1 MKITDYKTINTP
13 EFSNLTAENF
23 AARLKQA
30 NLTSKSDITNYVNKA
45 DFDNKLLSFN
55 KRVNSN
61 KTKHLLVENELKN
74 YRHSIQVSSLVK
86 ITLIMMEHN
95 FT

>member
-1 MKITDYKTINTP
+1 MKITDYKMINTP

-30 NLTSKSDITNYVNKA
+30 NLTSKSDIANYVNKA

-74 YRHSIQVSSLVK
+74 YRHSIQVSSLVR